1 MDNDY
6 NKYIGGSP
14 DYKIKQT
21 VTTYKE
27 FKMNEDNINEPD
39 QNIEP
44 GQELNDIVNIQEIQA
59 DAEKE
64 VA

>member
-1 MDNDY
+1 
-6 NKYIGGSP
+6 
-14 DYKIKQT
+14 
-21 VTTYKE
+21 
-27 FKMNEDNINEPD
+27 MNEDNINEPD